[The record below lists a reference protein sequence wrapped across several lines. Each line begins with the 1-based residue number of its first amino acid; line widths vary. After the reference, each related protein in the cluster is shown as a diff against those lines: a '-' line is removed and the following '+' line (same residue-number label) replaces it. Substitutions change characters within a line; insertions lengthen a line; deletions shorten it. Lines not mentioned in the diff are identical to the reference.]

1 MTAKKPAKK
10 CAFFQGWRLAYTS
23 VEDPGE
29 GPGGPAP
36 PYFSPKMRPEGPK
49 KYLGDTPP
57 PLSQALDD
65 PPPPSPLS
73 EGLNPPLYLYQV
85 VRDAKSHARLK
96 ELSLAGYIVV
106 QRFSFVFSLVSASN
120 VTTQNNSWYATIWP
134 EKTDDMENER
144 RNPRPQVP
152 YRGFLAQKYS
162 LLA

>member
-1 MTAKKPAKK
+1 M
-10 CAFFQGWRLAYTS
+10 CFLSGMAFS
-23 VEDPGE
+23 I
-29 GPGGPAP
+29 
-36 PYFSPKMRPEGPK
+36 YFSGGSRGGARGARPPPLIFRPKWGPK
-49 KYLGDTPP
+49 GRKNIWGRLPP

-106 QRFSFVFSLVSASN
+106 QRFSFVFSLFSASN

>member
-1 MTAKKPAKK
+1 M
-10 CAFFQGWRLAYTS
+10 CFLSGMAFS
-23 VEDPGE
+23 I
-29 GPGGPAP
+29 
-36 PYFSPKMRPEGPK
+36 YFSGGSRGGARGARPPLFFDQNEARKAEKIFG
-49 KYLGDTPP
+49 GDPP
-57 PLSQALDD
+57 LLSQALDD

-85 VRDAKSHARLK
+85 VRDAKRNARLK

-106 QRFSFVFSLVSASN
+106 QRFSFVFSPVSASN

>member
-10 CAFFQGWRLAYTS
+10 CAFFRGWRLAYTS
-23 VEDPGE
+23 VEDPRE

-36 PYFSPKMRPEGPK
+36 LIFRPKCGPK
-49 KYLGDTPP
+49 GRKNIWGRPP

>member
-1 MTAKKPAKK
+1 M
-10 CAFFQGWRLAYTS
+10 CFLSGMAFSIYFS
-23 VEDPGE
+23 
-29 GPGGPAP
+29 GGSRGGARGARP
-36 PYFSPKMRPEGPK
+36 PYFSTKMWPEGPK
-49 KYLGDTPP
+49 KYLGETPP

-65 PPPPSPLS
+65 PPPSPIS

>member
-23 VEDPGE
+23 VEDPG
-29 GPGGPAP
+29 GPA
-36 PYFSPKMRPEGPK
+36 
-49 KYLGDTPP
+49 
-57 PLSQALDD
+57 
-65 PPPPSPLS
+65 SPLS

-106 QRFSFVFSLVSASN
+106 QRFSFVFSPVSASN

>member
-1 MTAKKPAKK
+1 M
-10 CAFFQGWRLAYTS
+10 CFLSGMAFS
-23 VEDPGE
+23 I
-29 GPGGPAP
+29 
-36 PYFSPKMRPEGPK
+36 YFSGGSRGGARGARPPLFFDQNEARKAEKIFG
-49 KYLGDTPP
+49 GDPP
-57 PLSQALDD
+57 LLSQALD
-65 PPPPSPLS
+65 
-73 EGLNPPLYLYQV
+73 PPLYLYQV

-106 QRFSFVFSLVSASN
+106 QRFSFVFSPVSASN